1 MRRKGRGKAD
11 KKEKQREAMAH
22 LWVGEAH
29 RLALEVEASHF
40 LRRADVALGVVLERS
55 VLAALIKKKRNE
67 TKRNET
73 KRNETKRNETERS
86 EAKRLVA
93 NRYETTRKRTKRYK
107 KNETKGHPNKI
118 NQPNDAKLT
127 EPN

>member
-73 KRNETKRNETERS
+73 KRNVGAVSKCASRVKHAQRACTLAHTCV
-86 EAKRLVA
+86 VA
-93 NRYETTRKRTKRYK
+93 FTGALRISARPPALQFSTDGIFRT
-107 KNETKGHPNKI
+107 G
-118 NQPNDAKLT
+118 QV
-127 EPN
+127 